1 MEVFKY
7 FPHVSANLQFLCLSC
22 EDLFVLACSSVAL
35 NTCMAYIYIYTDVM
49 YAEKLLWLVA
59 VKGVALFQALV
70 HESLRIRLSGLIGE

>member
-35 NTCMAYIYIYTDVM
+35 NTCMAYIYIYRCHVCRKTPLASCCERCCFVPGCM
-49 YAEKLLWLVA
+49 RA
-59 VKGVALFQALV
+59 
-70 HESLRIRLSGLIGE
+70 